1 MCITIFINSS
11 PLDKVCAHSRE
22 MSKSSKFKSKRKK
35 MFEIEIQMYKLKEN
49 QFLKK
54 MIFDKPLNT
63 LNATELVLHINM
75 IILKA

>member
-1 MCITIFINSS
+1 
-11 PLDKVCAHSRE
+11 
-22 MSKSSKFKSKRKK
+22 

-54 MIFDKPLNT
+54 MIFDKPLNK

>member
-11 PLDKVCAHSRE
+11 QLDKVCAHSRE
-22 MSKSSKFKSKRKK
+22 MSKSSKFKSKRK